1 MVVSFGSINMDL
13 DVLCERAPD
22 PGETVVS
29 TGWLA
34 NPGGKGANQAVQA
47 ARLGAETALV
57 GRVGSDDF
65 GRDVMTGLS
74 TYGVNVA
81 GVTVDPLLPTGVA
94 CVLVEDGGENRIVV
108 VPGANAAVGVVE
120 LKALET
126 LLQPGVVL
134 LLQCEVPFAMVQEA
148 AHLAHMRGATVILDP
163 SPWESVTLTAG
174 VFADVDYLM
183 PNEGEARALAGV
195 TDLKEAATTLLG
207 LGARTVVV
215 KRGEKGAFAV
225 GAFESPEVPA
235 FRVTAVDTTAAGD
248 SFQGAF
254 AASLDLGFD
263 PGTVLRRAMAAGA
276 LTVTRPGAQQSMP
289 DKVEV
294 AAFLEARLR
303 REDCFPGAG
312 HLEDKGEEST

>member
-1 MVVSFGSINMDL
+1 MVISFGSINMDL
-13 DVLCERAPD
+13 VVRCDRAPD
-22 PGETVVS
+22 QGETVVS
-29 TGWLA
+29 HGWLT

-47 ARLGAETALV
+47 ARLRAETVLV
-57 GRVGSDDF
+57 GRVGSDAY
-65 GRDVMTGLS
+65 GRDVLNGLS
-74 TYGVNVA
+74 AYGVDV
-81 GVTVDPLLPTGVA
+81 GRVMMDPVLPTGVA
-94 CVLVEDGGENRIVV
+94 CILVERGGENRIVV
-108 VPGANAAVGVVE
+108 VPGANGAVGTAE
-120 LKALET
+120 LKMLDG

-134 LLQCEVPFAMVQEA
+134 LLQCEIPFGVVREA
-148 AHLAHMRGATVILDP
+148 ARVAHLRGATVILDP
-163 SPWESVTLTAG
+163 SPWEAVTVTPG

-183 PNEGEARALAGV
+183 PNEGEARALAGT
-195 TDLKEAATTLLG
+195 TDLSKAGAVLLG

-235 FRVTAVDTTAAGD
+235 FSVPSVDTTAAGD

-263 PGTVLRRAMAAGA
+263 YDAALCRAMAAGA

-289 DKVEV
+289 DEGEV

-303 REDCFPGAG
+303 KGD
-312 HLEDKGEEST
+312 HLPKQQI